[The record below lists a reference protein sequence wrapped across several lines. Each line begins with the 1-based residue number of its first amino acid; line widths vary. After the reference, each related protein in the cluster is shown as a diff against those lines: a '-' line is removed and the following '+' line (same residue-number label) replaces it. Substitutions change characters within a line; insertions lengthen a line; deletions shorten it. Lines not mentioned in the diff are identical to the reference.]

1 MIPLGLFFTVFNS
14 VAALLALGALG
25 YWAISRGG
33 LEEAA
38 LGSITHIAIDIA
50 VPALLF
56 VSIMD
61 HFSPRSGWWQLL
73 VAGLAFTA
81 YTLLLALLF
90 SSLAARATRREFLV
104 SLAFQNA
111 IFFPIV
117 IIGAVYGTASSY
129 LADLFIFT
137 LLFAPIV
144 YTTVGLF
151 FRRGD
156 HAEVQ
161 IHWGLLFNP
170 ILVATLLA
178 LGLRF
183 LHVERVSL
191 GFLYTAL
198 QMLAGL
204 SLPLLM
210 LLLGGHIYL
219 NIRHE
224 QGFNWRENLKFAL
237 VKGLAFPLI
246 TLGLLLW
253 LRPAYNI
260 ALLVLL
266 QSTLPPITAIPSLV
280 RRSGGNDA
288 LAAQFI
294 TTSFIAS
301 LLTIPLML
309 TLFKVLFN
317 SAS

>member
-1 MIPLGLFFTVFNS
+1 MTPLGLFFTVFNS

-61 HFSPRSGWWQLL
+61 HFSPRGGWWQVL
-73 VAGLAFTA
+73 VAGLAFTLYA
-81 YTLLLALLF
+81 LLLALLF
-90 SSLAARATRREFLV
+90 SPLAARATRREFLV

-117 IIGAVYGTASSY
+117 VIGALYGTASPY

-137 LLFAPIV
+137 LFFAPIV
-144 YTTVGLF
+144 YNSVGLF
-151 FRRGD
+151 FRGEG
-156 HAEVQ
+156 HARAQ
-161 IHWGLLFNP
+161 IRWSLLFNP

-178 LGLRF
+178 LTLRF
-183 LHVERVSL
+183 LRLEVSSL
-191 GFLYTAL
+191 GFLYTAF

-224 QGFNWRENLKFAL
+224 QGFNWRENLKFVL

-280 RRSGGNDA
+280 RRSGGDDA

-294 TTSFIAS
+294 TSSFITS

-309 TLFKVLFN
+309 ALFGMLFP
-317 SAS
+317 AP